1 MLVFLL
7 IAAEFIFQN
16 VVQVLSPLRKLYKQ
30 LLLTPPPL
38 PLLVQS
44 LLALE
49 AVLYIILIVLTSVI
63 IYLLMSVSNRL

>member
-38 PLLVQS
+38 PLLIQS
-44 LLALE
+44 LLALG
-49 AVLYIILIVLTSVI
+49 AILCIILIALTSVI

>member
-38 PLLVQS
+38 PLLIQS
-44 LLALE
+44 LLALG
-49 AVLYIILIVLTSVI
+49 AILCIILIALTSVI
-63 IYLLMSVSNRL
+63 MYLLMSVSNRL